1 MPQQRDLI
9 LFLEDQEG
17 LVMTTREELV
27 IELVDENVS
36 IAYVCLLG
44 TRMTLIMIPM
54 FIHTCL

>member
-1 MPQQRDLI
+1 MPQQRDLT

-27 IELVDENVS
+27 IELVDENVRT
-36 IAYVCLLG
+36 AYVCLLG
-44 TRMTLIMIPM
+44 TRMSLIMIPM